1 MSSLFLTEVEWRFTY
16 FLHTGSSTLFN
27 FGPKQ
32 CWSVCGC
39 MCVCTQ
45 THTHIACHSGV
56 LGCEPRG
63 LEEPVDSRLIKSR
76 HICTRIW
83 VPSTHVN
90 TYAARR
96 DEIWSKSVFVWNIF
110 FLPKKKNKRC
120 EHVPENSHRHGFQL
134 HRPFIKGTRL
144 LFKVTNAIVRSDL
157 KKQSCK
163 RRE

>member
-16 FLHTGSSTLFN
+16 FFHTGSSTLFN

-110 FLPKKKNKRC
+110 FFRKRKTKD
-120 EHVPENSHRHGFQL
+120 VNMSPR
-134 HRPFIKGTRL
+134 TRIDMDFSCIHPL
-144 LFKVTNAIVRSDL
+144 LRELDYFL
-157 KKQSCK
+157 K
-163 RRE
+163 